1 MLPTT
6 PGRCFPPTLAL
17 ALTLSNWTAEGAASC
32 SMLRALAARYARQ
45 AGCTLAPTT
54 QPRLFGTLH
63 RRTGRTQAQEE
74 RRRSLDDVLRDTD
87 HVELLSSLPD
97 APLAL
102 QVRRG
107 RCDSATTFE
116 WPEPHRLGDSA

>member
-1 MLPTT
+1 
-6 PGRCFPPTLAL
+6 
-17 ALTLSNWTAEGAASC
+17 
-32 SMLRALAARYARQ
+32 MLRALAARYARQ
-45 AGCTLAPTT
+45 AGCPPVPRTP
-54 QPRLFGTLH
+54 PRLFGTQH

-102 QVRRG
+102 QVRLRQDG
-107 RCDSATTFE
+107 RSGQSPTGWAIA
-116 WPEPHRLGDSA
+116 PEPGQAIAQPVGFRHRCSVSRKCLTHADAAG